1 MQIDTPLLLLRAYT
15 TRKKKYLYIH
25 THFLFFGDNM
35 NATSG
40 RLARV
45 EKIKEA
51 LKSTSGSSLKRA
63 TALISLGLGL
73 SKSKSEEFIE
83 LFKKPGYIKIYL

>member
-1 MQIDTPLLLLRAYT
+1 
-15 TRKKKYLYIH
+15 
-25 THFLFFGDNM
+25 M
-35 NATSG
+35 NAISG
-40 RLARV
+40 RLGRV

-63 TALISLGLGL
+63 IALISLGLGL

-83 LFKKPGYIKIYL
+83 LLKDAGYIKIDLEKDTYDWIG